1 MIPLLINFPEP
12 MYKMRLASLKDDTDA
27 TLKDLQT
34 SGMLHVEPAGELSSG
49 EQDALRGQ
57 RDQVSLAI
65 SRIQDILS
73 ALREER
79 EIMVPD
85 GIPRETTMEMV
96 TRIND
101 IHDRY
106 LRLTKDRV
114 ALQERIA
121 DIESLIR
128 YLTPLAGDVDLS
140 FEDLSYSGEYL
151 FTKVLVLSTE
161 AHKQFLTR
169 AAEGLIQNI
178 SAEQTGEVVTLIIAR
193 TDHKKTILK
202 LAVDLG
208 AIELRL
214 PDKDWT
220 LSRFFKEHQSL
231 QEDLRGKIR
240 KIDEHLAGVI
250 QEDLD
255 DIVCYREILTQHHD
269 RLLVLEQ
276 LSYLHYATVIEG
288 WVPVSRADEIRSSL
302 EVSKEYHFL
311 EMIEPQEKEEPP
323 TKLKNPPILRP
334 FQVIVNLFSIP
345 RYGDWDPTPV
355 VAYFFAFFF
364 GLMLNDV
371 IYALGLLAVTRF
383 FLDKLVDDP
392 ASPNVRLFRNVLY
405 IGGTVGL
412 LFGILSGTYLGD
424 FLNKYFAVKL
434 ETLAVATWV
443 QKQLSDPITFIVIAL
458 IVGIIHVNT
467 AHILSLIRGVREKNI
482 GLILSKIGLF
492 ITEVFGIPYLFW
504 SLLNIDLLS
513 IDAGIYAAFAYPLA
527 LGLILIVISAFMQMG
542 YLGALFW
549 IFDLTGILGD
559 IMSYSRLAGVGLATY
574 YLASS
579 FNLLAE
585 WFSSI
590 LAGIIP
596 GIAGFIVAF
605 IVGTVLLVV
614 LHTFNMLLSSLAA
627 FIHSLRLC
635 FVEFLMK
642 FYEGGGREYAPL
654 MARHYKKVVV
664 GTRS

>member
-1 MIPLLINFPEP
+1 MIPLLMNFPEP
-12 MYKMRLASLKDDTDA
+12 MYKIRLASLKDDTDA
-27 TLKDLQT
+27 TLKDLQA

-57 RDQVSLAI
+57 REQVSLAI
-65 SRIQDILS
+65 SQIQDILC
-73 ALREER
+73 ALRGER
-79 EIMVPD
+79 EILVPESIPAKTTGQMVS
-85 GIPRETTMEMV
+85 RV
-96 TRIND
+96 ND
-101 IHDRY
+101 IHARY
-106 LRLTKDRV
+106 LGIMKDRA

-121 DIESLIR
+121 EIQSLIR
-128 YLTPLAGDVDLS
+128 YLAPLAGDVDLS
-140 FEDLSYSGEYL
+140 FEELNYSGEYL
-151 FTKVLVLSTE
+151 FTKVLVFSTE
-161 AHKQFLTR
+161 ANKQFLEK
-169 AAEGLIQNI
+169 ASPGLIQNI
-178 SAEQTGEVVTLIIAR
+178 TAGLEGEVVTLIVAR
-193 TDHKKTILK
+193 TDHKKIIVK
-202 LAVDLG
+202 LAFDLG
-208 AIELRL
+208 GIELRL
-214 PDKDWT
+214 PQTDWT
-220 LSRFFKEHQSL
+220 LSRFLREHHSL
-231 QEDLRGKIR
+231 QDDLVAESE
-240 KIDEHLAGVI
+240 KIDEQLAKVI
-250 QEDLD
+250 EEDLD
-255 DIVCYREILTQHHD
+255 DIVFYREVLTQQHD

-288 WVPVSRADEIRSSL
+288 WVPVSRAHEMKSSL
-302 EVSKEYHFL
+302 EGSSQYHFL
-311 EMIEPQEKEEPP
+311 EMLKPQEDEEPP
-323 TKLKNPPILRP
+323 TKLKNPSIIKP

-345 RYGDWDPTPV
+345 RYNDWDPTPV

-371 IYALGLLAVTRF
+371 IYAVGLLVVTRF
-383 FLDKLVDDP
+383 FLDKLVEDP

-405 IGGTVGL
+405 ISGTTGL
-412 LFGILSGTYLGD
+412 LFGLLSGTYLGD
-424 FLNKYFAVKL
+424 FLNKYFAVNL
-434 ETLAVATWV
+434 ETLAISTWV
-443 QKQLSDPITFIVIAL
+443 QNQLSDPITFIVIAL
-458 IVGIIHVNT
+458 IVGILHVNI
-467 AHILSLIRGVREKNI
+467 AHVLSLIRGIRQKNI

-504 SLLNIDLLS
+504 SLLNIDLLHV
-513 IDAGIYAAFAYPLA
+513 DAGIYASLPYPLA
-527 LGLILIVISAFMQMG
+527 IGLILIVISAFMQMG
-542 YLGALFW
+542 LLGALFW

-579 FNLLAE
+579 FNLLAD

-590 LAGIIP
+590 LAEIIP

-605 IVGTVLLVV
+605 IVGTVLLII

-654 MARHYKKVVV
+654 MVRHYKKVVV

>member
-1 MIPLLINFPEP
+1 
-12 MYKMRLASLKDDTDA
+12 MYKMRLASLKDDTVS

-34 SGMLHVEPAGELSSG
+34 SGMLHVEPAGEISMQ
-49 EQDALRGQ
+49 EQEVIRGQ
-57 RDQVSLAI
+57 REQVSLAI

-79 EIMVPD
+79 EILVPESVPQKT
-85 GIPRETTMEMV
+85 IMEMIS
-96 TRIND
+96 RIND

-106 LRLTKDRV
+106 LKLAKNRM
-114 ALQERIA
+114 ALQDQIA
-121 DIESLIR
+121 DTQSLIR
-128 YLTPLAGDVDLS
+128 YLSPLGENVDLS
-140 FEDLSYSGEYL
+140 FQDLCYSGEYL
-151 FTKVLVLSTE
+151 FTTVLILTAE
-161 AHKQFLTR
+161 AHKQFLSKT
-169 AAEGLIQNI
+169 APGLIQEI
-178 SAEQTGEVVTLIIAR
+178 SAVLSGEVVTLIIAR
-193 TDHKKTILK
+193 ADHKKPIMK
-202 LAVDLG
+202 LALDLG
-208 AIELRL
+208 AIQLRL

-220 LSRFFKEHQSL
+220 LRRFFQEHGSL
-231 QEDLRGKIR
+231 QEELALEIK
-240 KIDEHLAGVI
+240 KIDEQLSKVV
-250 QEDLD
+250 EENLD
-255 DIVCYREILTQHHD
+255 DVVHYREVLTQHHD
-269 RLLVLEQ
+269 RLMVLEQ

-288 WVPVSRADEIRSSL
+288 WVPISRADEMRSSL
-302 EVSKEYHFL
+302 EASAEYHFL
-311 EMIEPQEKEEPP
+311 EMLKPQENEEPP
-323 TKLKNPPILRP
+323 TKLQNPSIIRP

-345 RYGDWDPTPV
+345 KYGDWDPTPS

-364 GLMLNDV
+364 GLMLNDAV
-371 IYALGLLAVTRF
+371 YAIGLLAVTRF

-392 ASPNVRLFRNVLY
+392 GSPNVRLFRNVLY

-412 LFGILSGTYLGD
+412 IFGILSGTYLGD
-424 FLNKYFAVKL
+424 FLNKYFSVNL
-434 ETLAVATWV
+434 ETLAVATWI
-443 QKQLSDPITFIVIAL
+443 QKQLADPITFIVIAL
-458 IVGIIHVNT
+458 IVGIIHVNI
-467 AHILSLIRGVREKNI
+467 AHVLSLIRGVRQKNI

-504 SLLNIDLLS
+504 SLLNIALFPF
-513 IDAGIYAAFAYPLA
+513 DAQIYAAFAYPLFI
-527 LGLILIVISAFMQMG
+527 GLILIVISAFMQMG

-654 MARHYKKVVV
+654 MVRHYKKVVV

>member
-1 MIPLLINFPEP
+1 MIPMLINFPEP
-12 MYKMRLASLKDDTDA
+12 MYKMRLASLKDDTET
-27 TLKDLQT
+27 TLMDLQT
-34 SGMLHVEPAGELSSG
+34 SGMLHVEPAGKLSSQ
-49 EQDALRGQ
+49 EQDTIRVLRE
-57 RDQVSLAI
+57 QVSLAL

-73 ALREER
+73 ALRGER
-79 EIMVPD
+79 EILVPEST
-85 GIPRETTMEMV
+85 PTKTTMEMV
-96 TRIND
+96 SLINE
-101 IHDRY
+101 IHARY
-106 LRLTKDRV
+106 LTLSKDRT
-114 ALQERIA
+114 ALQERIS
-121 DIESLIR
+121 DIASLIR
-128 YLTPLAGDVDLS
+128 YLSPLAANVDLS
-140 FEDLSYSGEYL
+140 FEDLNYSGEYL
-151 FTKVLVLSTE
+151 FTKVLVFSAE
-161 AHKQFLTR
+161 SHKQFL
-169 AAEGLIQNI
+169 AKASPGLIQNI
-178 SAEQTGEVVTLIIAR
+178 SAEVAGETVTLIVAR
-193 TDHKKTILK
+193 TDQKKTIMK
-202 LAVDLG
+202 LALDLG
-208 AIELRL
+208 AMELRL
-214 PDKDWT
+214 PDREWT
-220 LSRFFKEHQSL
+220 LSRFFKEHRTL
-231 QEDLRGKIR
+231 QEDLAGEIEE
-240 KIDEHLAGVI
+240 IDGQLETLI
-250 QEDLD
+250 EENLD
-255 DIVCYREILTQHHD
+255 DTVYFREVLSQNHD

-288 WVPVSRADEIRSSL
+288 WVPVSRADEMRSSL
-302 EVSKEYHFL
+302 EASKEYHFL
-311 EMIEPQEKEEPP
+311 EMIEPEEKEEPP
-323 TKLKNPPILRP
+323 TKLKNPPIIRP

-364 GLMLNDV
+364 GLMLNDA

-392 ASPNVRLFRNVLY
+392 ASPNVHLFRNVLY

-412 LFGILSGTYLGD
+412 IFGLLSGTYLGD
-424 FLNKYFAVKL
+424 FLNKYFAINL
-434 ETLAVATWV
+434 ESLAMATWV

-504 SLLNIDLLS
+504 SLLNIPLLPV
-513 IDAGIYAAFAYPLA
+513 DAQVYASFAYPLA
-527 LGLILIVISAFMQMG
+527 TGLVLIVISAFMQMG

-579 FNLLAE
+579 FNLLAD

-654 MARHYKKVVV
+654 MVRHYKKVVV

>member
-1 MIPLLINFPEP
+1 MIPLIMNSPEF
-12 MYKMRLASLKDDTDA
+12 MYKVRLASLKDDISD
-27 TLKDLQT
+27 TLTDLQ
-34 SGMLHVEPAGELSSG
+34 SAGMLHVEPAGELSSG
-49 EQDALRGQ
+49 EQDAIRVQ
-57 RDQVSLAI
+57 REQISLAI
-65 SRIQDILS
+65 SKIQDILS
-73 ALREER
+73 ALRGER
-79 EIMVPD
+79 EILVPER
-85 GIPRETTMEMV
+85 IPAKTTMEMV
-96 TRIND
+96 SRINN

-106 LRLTKDRV
+106 LKLTKDRT
-114 ALQERIA
+114 AIQEKIT
-121 DIESLIR
+121 DIHSLIR
-128 YLTPLAGDVDLS
+128 YLSPLAGDVDLS
-140 FEDLSYSGEYL
+140 FKDLGYSGEYL
-151 FTKVLVLSTE
+151 FTKVLVFSTE
-161 AHKQFLTR
+161 AHKQFL
-169 AAEGLIQNI
+169 AKASSGLIQNI
-178 SAEQTGEVVTLIIAR
+178 SAMLEGEVVTLIIAR
-193 TDHKKTILK
+193 TDQKKLILK
-202 LAVDLG
+202 LALDLG
-208 AIELRL
+208 AIELML
-214 PDKDWT
+214 PVIDWT
-220 LSRFFKEHQSL
+220 LSRFFQEHQSL
-231 QEDLRGKIR
+231 QEDLEEESV
-240 KIDEHLAGVI
+240 KIDEQLAEVI
-250 QEDLD
+250 EKDLD
-255 DIVCYREILTQHHD
+255 DIVFYREVLTQHHD

-288 WVPVSRADEIRSSL
+288 WVPVSCSNEMKSSL
-302 EVSKEYHFL
+302 EESSEYHFL
-311 EMIEPQEKEEPP
+311 EMIKPQEKEEPP
-323 TKLKNPPILRP
+323 TKLKNPAIIRP

-383 FLDKLVDDP
+383 FLDKLVEDP

-405 IGGTVGL
+405 ISGTSGL

-424 FLNKYFAVKL
+424 FLNKYFAVNL
-434 ETLAVATWV
+434 ETLPVATWV

-458 IVGIIHVNT
+458 IIGIIHVNI
-467 AHILSLIRGVREKNI
+467 AHVLSLIRGVRQKKI

-492 ITEVFGIPYLFW
+492 ITQVFGIPYLFW
-504 SLLNIDLLS
+504 SLLNIDLLHL
-513 IDAGIYAAFAYPLA
+513 DAAIYASFAYPLA
-527 LGLILIVISAFMQMG
+527 IGLVLIVISAFMQMS

-579 FNLLAE
+579 FNLLAD

-590 LAGIIP
+590 LAEIIP

-605 IVGTVLLVV
+605 IVGTVLLIV

-654 MARHYKKVVV
+654 MVRHYKKVVV